1 MCTST
6 NNEGREL
13 EREREILL
21 DIILKERNRDKV
33 RKVGNTQIRNKI
45 ERERKTDRQREG
57 ER

>member
-1 MCTST
+1 MKMCTNT

-33 RKVGNTQIRNKI
+33 RKVRNTQIINKT
-45 ERERKTDRQREG
+45 ER
-57 ER
+57 